1 MKFNGG
7 FIKSKKEGMTM
18 LKLIV
23 SLCLIII
30 FLAMGFSSEA
40 APLIIKFGHSG
51 TKVHQYHIGATKLAE
66 AVERNSGGK
75 MKIEVFPDA
84 QLGGERD
91 LAEGTRLGTVDMA
104 VSAAGSV
111 LPLWVPE
118 FQVVEMPFIF
128 RDRPHTYK
136 VLDGPVGAELNAMA
150 EKKGIKVLGYWEVGF
165 RNMTNNKRPIVTPKD
180 MQGLKIRVQQS
191 KVYIEMMKSLGAIGT
206 PIAFTELYS
215 ALQQGVVDGQE
226 NPIPTIR
233 SMNYFEVQKYLSLTF
248 HTYTPGAVMIS
259 QKIWNSLNEEQK
271 QILQKSVDESKQF
284 QRKTV
289 ADKETDDLAFLK
301 SKGMIVTEKPD
312 VEAFRKATTTV
323 YEAMADVVPPALV
336 KKIKDTK

>member
-1 MKFNGG
+1 
-7 FIKSKKEGMTM
+7 M
-18 LKLIV
+18 LKWIA
-23 SLCLIII
+23 SLSLAVV
-30 FLAMGFSSEA
+30 FLVFGISSPA
-40 APLIIKFGHSG
+40 APITIKFGHSG

-66 AVERNSGGK
+66 LVDKYSGGK
-75 MKIEVFPDA
+75 MKVEVFPDA

-104 VSAAGSV
+104 VSAAGSI

-128 RDRPHTYK
+128 RDRPHTYR
-136 VLDGPVGAELNAMA
+136 VLDGPVGAELNGLAD
-150 EKKGIKVLGYWEVGF
+150 KKGIKVLGYWEVGF

-248 HTYTPGAVMIS
+248 HTYTPGAIMINP
-259 QKIWNSLNEEQK
+259 KLWNSLTAEQK
-271 QILQKSVDESKQF
+271 AILQNRWMNQNIFREKQWPI
-284 QRKTV
+284 RR
-289 ADKETDDLAFLK
+289 EMILPSLNP
-301 SKGMIVTEKPD
+301 KG
-312 VEAFRKATTTV
+312 
-323 YEAMADVVPPALV
+323 
-336 KKIKDTK
+336 

>member
-1 MKFNGG
+1 
-7 FIKSKKEGMTM
+7 MTM
-18 LKLIV
+18 LKLIG

-136 VLDGPVGAELNAMA
+136 VLDGPVGAELNGLAD
-150 EKKGIKVLGYWEVGF
+150 KKGIKVLGYWEVGF

-226 NPIPTIR
+226 NPIATIR

-259 QKIWNSLNEEQK
+259 QKIWNSLTEEQK
-271 QILQKSVDESKQF
+271 QILQKSVDESKHF

-289 ADKETDDLAFLK
+289 ADKEGDDLAFLK

-312 VEAFRKATTTV
+312 LEAFRKATVPV
-323 YEAMADVVPPALV
+323 YEAMANVVPPALV
-336 KKIKDTK
+336 KKIQESK

>member
-1 MKFNGG
+1 VKLNSG

-18 LKLIV
+18 LRLMV

-40 APLIIKFGHSG
+40 APLVIKFGHSG

-66 AVERNSGGK
+66 AGERNSGGK
-75 MKIEVFPDA
+75 MKIEVFSDA

-226 NPIPTIR
+226 NPIATIR
-233 SMNYFEVQKYLSLTF
+233 SMNYFEVQKNLSLTF
-248 HTYTPGAVMIS
+248 QTYTPGAVLIT

-271 QILQKSVDESKQF
+271 QILQKSVDESKRL

-289 ADKETDDLAFLK
+289 ADKEGDDLAFLK

-312 VEAFRKATTTV
+312 VEAFRKATVPV
-323 YEAMADVVPPALV
+323 YEATAHGAPPALV

>member
-1 MKFNGG
+1 
-7 FIKSKKEGMTM
+7 M

-23 SLCLIII
+23 PLCLIII
-30 FLAMGFSSEA
+30 FLATGFSSEA

-136 VLDGPVGAELNAMA
+136 VLDGPVGAELNGLAD
-150 EKKGIKVLGYWEVGF
+150 KKGIKVLGYWEVGF

-191 KVYIEMMKSLGAIGT
+191 KVYIEMMKSLAAIGT

-226 NPIPTIR
+226 NPIATIR

-259 QKIWNSLNEEQK
+259 QKIWNSLTEEQK
-271 QILQKSVDESKQF
+271 QILQKSVDESKHF

-289 ADKETDDLAFLK
+289 ADKEGDDLAFLK

-312 VEAFRKATTTV
+312 VEAFRKATVPV
-323 YEAMADVVPPALV
+323 YEAMANVVPPTLV
-336 KKIKDTK
+336 KKIQDTK

>member
-1 MKFNGG
+1 MAKW
-7 FIKSKKEGMTM
+7 IIS
-18 LKLIV
+18 LSLIV
-23 SLCLIII
+23 MLL
-30 FLAMGFSSEA
+30 GFGATSNA

-51 TKVHQYHIGATKLAE
+51 AKVHQYHIGAVKLAE
-66 AVERNSGGK
+66 AVEKNSAGA

-104 VSAAGSV
+104 VLAAGSV

-118 FQVVEMPFIF
+118 FQVIEMPFIF
-128 RDRPHTYK
+128 RNRAHAYR
-136 VLDGPVGAELNAMA
+136 VLDGPVGAELNSLA
-150 EKKGIKVLGYWEVGF
+150 EKKAMKILGYWEVGF
-165 RNMTNNKRPIVTPKD
+165 RNMTDNKRPIVTPKD
-180 MQGLKIRVQQS
+180 MEGLKIRVQQS

-226 NPIPTIR
+226 NPIATIR

-248 HTYTPGAVMIS
+248 HTYTPGAVMINP
-259 QKIWNSLNEEQK
+259 KLWNSLTEEQK
-271 QILQKSVDESKQF
+271 TILQNSMKEARLY

-289 ADKETDDLAFLK
+289 ADKEADDLAFLK
-301 SKGMIVTEKPD
+301 SKGMTVTEKPD
-312 VEAFRKATTTV
+312 REAFRKATLPV
-323 YEAMADVVPPALV
+323 YDAMASVVPPALV
-336 KKIKDTK
+336 TEIRDTK

>member
-1 MKFNGG
+1 
-7 FIKSKKEGMTM
+7 
-18 LKLIV
+18 
-23 SLCLIII
+23 
-30 FLAMGFSSEA
+30 
-40 APLIIKFGHSG
+40 
-51 TKVHQYHIGATKLAE
+51 
-66 AVERNSGGK
+66 
-75 MKIEVFPDA
+75 
-84 QLGGERD
+84 
-91 LAEGTRLGTVDMA
+91 VDMA

-118 FQVVEMPFIF
+118 VQLIEMPFIF
-128 RDRPHTYK
+128 RDRAHAYK
-136 VLDGPVGAELNAMA
+136 VLDGPVGAELNAMV

-165 RNMTNNKRPIVTPKD
+165 RNLTNNKRPIVAPKD

-226 NPIPTIR
+226 NPIATIR

-259 QKIWNSLNEEQK
+259 PKLWSSLTEEQK
-271 QILQKSVDESKQF
+271 AILQKSMEEARAF

-289 ADKETDDLAFLK
+289 ADKEADDLAFLK
-301 SKGMIVTEKPD
+301 SKGMTVTGKPD
-312 VEAFRKATTTV
+312 AEAFRKATLPV
-323 YEAMADVVPPALV
+323 YEAMANVVPPALV
-336 KKIKDTK
+336 NKVRDTK

>member
-1 MKFNGG
+1 MAKW
-7 FIKSKKEGMTM
+7 
-18 LKLIV
+18 LV
-23 SLCLIII
+23 SLCLVII
-30 FLAMGFSSEA
+30 FLSFGA
-40 APLIIKFGHSG
+40 ASHAVPLTIKFGHSG
-51 TKVHQYHIGATKLAE
+51 TKVHQYHIGAVKLAE
-66 AVERNSGGK
+66 AVERNSGGS

-91 LAEGTRLGTVDMA
+91 LAEGTKLGTVDMA

-118 FQVVEMPFIF
+118 VQLIEMPFIF
-128 RDRPHTYK
+128 RDRAHAYK
-136 VLDGPVGAELNAMA
+136 VLDGRVGAELNAMV

-165 RNMTNNKRPIVTPKD
+165 RNLTNSKKSIVVPKD

-226 NPIPTIR
+226 NPIATIR

-259 QKIWNSLNEEQK
+259 PKLWNSLTGEQK
-271 QILQKSVDESKQF
+271 SILEKSMEEARAF

-289 ADKETDDLAFLK
+289 ADKEADDLAFLK
-301 SKGMIVTEKPD
+301 SKGMTVTEKPD
-312 VEAFRKATTTV
+312 AEAFRKATLPV
-323 YEAMADVVPPALV
+323 YESMANVVPPALV
-336 KKIKDTK
+336 KKVRDTK

>member
-1 MKFNGG
+1 MAKWIISLSLVVALLG
-7 FIKSKKEGMTM
+7 FGAASH
-18 LKLIV
+18 
-23 SLCLIII
+23 
-30 FLAMGFSSEA
+30 A

-51 TKVHQYHIGATKLAE
+51 TKVHQYHIGAMKLAE
-66 AVERNSGGK
+66 AVEKNSGGA

-104 VSAAGSV
+104 VLAAGSV

-118 FQVVEMPFIF
+118 FQVIEMPFLF
-128 RDRPHTYK
+128 RNRAHAYE
-136 VLDGPVGAELNAMA
+136 VLDGPVGAELNSLA
-150 EKKGIKVLGYWEVGF
+150 EKKGMKILGYWEVGF
-165 RNMTNNKRPIVTPKD
+165 RNMTDNKRPIVTPKD
-180 MQGLKIRVQQS
+180 MEGLKIRVQQS

-226 NPIPTIR
+226 NPIATIR

-248 HTYTPGAVMIS
+248 HTYTPGAVMINP
-259 QKIWNSLNEEQK
+259 KLWGSLTEEQK
-271 QILQKSVDESKQF
+271 AILQKSMKEARAY

-289 ADKETDDLAFLK
+289 ADKEADDLAFLK
-301 SKGMIVTEKPD
+301 SKGMTVTEKPD
-312 VEAFRKATTTV
+312 RGAFRKATLPV
-323 YEAMADVVPPALV
+323 YDAMASVVPPALV
-336 KKIKDTK
+336 NTIRNTK

>member
-1 MKFNGG
+1 MRRG
-7 FIKSKKEGMTM
+7 
-18 LKLIV
+18 
-23 SLCLIII
+23 IILLGLVI
-30 FLAMGFSSEA
+30 LVLGLACSTHA
-40 APLIIKFGHSG
+40 APITIKFGHSG
-51 TKVHQYHIGATKLAE
+51 TRVHQYHIGATKLAE

-75 MKIEVFPDA
+75 MKVEVFPDA

-91 LAEGTRLGTVDMA
+91 LAEGIRLGTVDMA
-104 VSAAGSV
+104 VSSAGGILS
-111 LPLWVPE
+111 LWVPE
-118 FQVVEMPFIF
+118 YQVVEMPFLF
-128 RDRPHTYK
+128 RDRSHAYK
-136 VLDGPVGAELNAMA
+136 ALDGAVGAELNALA

-165 RNMTNNKRPIVTPKD
+165 RNMTNNKRSIVTPKD

-191 KVYIEMMKSLGAIGT
+191 KVYVEMMKSLGAIGT

-226 NPIPTIR
+226 NPIATIR

-248 HTYTPGAVMIS
+248 HTYTPSAVMI
-259 QKIWNSLNEEQK
+259 KPKLWNSLTEEQK
-271 QILQKSVDESKQF
+271 AILKKSVDESREF

-289 ADKETDDLAFLK
+289 TDKEADDLNFLK

-312 VEAFRKATTTV
+312 LEAFRKSTTTV

-336 KKIKDTK
+336 KKITDTK

>member
-1 MKFNGG
+1 MSRLG
-7 FIKSKKEGMTM
+7 F
-18 LKLIV
+18 L
-23 SLCLIII
+23 LCLIII
-30 FLAMGFSSEA
+30 FSGIGSSSHA

-66 AVERNSGGK
+66 AVERNSGGQ
-75 MKIEVFPDA
+75 MKVEVFSDA

-91 LAEGTRLGTVDMA
+91 LAEGTKLGTVDMA
-104 VSAAGSV
+104 VSAAGSI

-128 RDRPHTYK
+128 RDRAHAYK
-136 VLDGPVGAELNAMA
+136 VLDGPVGAELNALA
-150 EKKGIKVLGYWEVGF
+150 EKKGIKILGYWEVGF

-180 MQGLKIRVQQS
+180 MEGLKIRVQQS
-191 KVYIEMMKSLGAIGT
+191 KVYVEMMKSLGAIGT

-259 QKIWNSLNEEQK
+259 PKLWNSLTEQQK
-271 QILQKSVDESKQF
+271 QILQKSVNESRDF

-289 ADKETDDLAFLK
+289 ADKEKDDLAFLK
-301 SKGMIVTEKPD
+301 SKGMSVTEKPD
-312 VEAFRKATTTV
+312 VAAFRKATSPV
-323 YEAMADVVPPALV
+323 YEAMSNVVPPALV
-336 KKIKDTK
+336 SKIQDVK